1 MKVIE
6 GGEDLWVRGDL
17 EWKFSSL
24 ESAGSQLLEIAIT
37 LFKLEI
43 FQGEIFKSRREILEF
58 GTFEKKVLEMEM
70 ETLGFGLLESRNF
83 EN

>member
-1 MKVIE
+1 M
-6 GGEDLWVRGDL
+6 GARWL

-43 FQGEIFKSRREILEF
+43 FQGEIFKSRREILGF
-58 GTFEKKVLEMEM
+58 GTFEKKVLEMEV

-83 EN
+83 ENWSRHFRTW